1 VNAALSPVT
10 RQKAISPI
18 TAFLLPP
25 LPYPATFTSAVTF
38 FKTQGTLPLDA
49 PSYVERRA
57 DQQLFEA
64 LAQGRFCYI
73 LTSRQMG
80 KSSLMVRTAQRLRE
94 QGTRVVQLDLQAIG
108 VNLTPEQ
115 WYDGLVVK
123 MGRQLDLEDELED
136 FWLDNERLGPVQR
149 LFTALHDV
157 ALPNLSR
164 AAGAQVSG
172 QPKLVLFIDEI
183 DVVKTLKFSTD
194 EFFAAIREAHNGRSA
209 DPAWR
214 DVTFALLGVAT
225 PAELIRDP
233 AVTLFNLG
241 QRVELTD
248 FTPEEAAG
256 LAHGLGRPSPEAGV
270 LLQRV
275 LRWTN
280 GHPYLT
286 QRLCQAL
293 AADPLLQHPTDVDR
307 LCEELFLG
315 RRACEQDEN
324 LLFVRER
331 LLRSGSQRLGV
342 VRLYEQVRN
351 RRNIPDDHANP
362 LVTSLHLAGIIS
374 NEHGMLVVRNRIY
387 YHVFS
392 KEWIR
397 QTVESM
403 GGAEPT
409 TLAVLPFVDLSV
421 ERSDY
426 LCDGLTDELINSL
439 GQIPGLRVASRISSF
454 QFKGKTGDVRDIGTQ
469 LGVNILLEGN
479 VRLLGRRLKVT
490 TRLVSTEH
498 GHPLWSGQFKY
509 SVEDIHLIQEEIA
522 RAIVE
527 QLRPHLSHA
536 PPATTTRTQAP
547 QREAYHLYLKARYF
561 WNQRH
566 ETSITRSVAFFE
578 QAIQQD
584 PDYAAAYAGLA
595 EAHMILGI
603 YNFRPPREVHPRAK
617 EAAIRALEID
627 ENLADAHS
635 AMGNLYSVY
644 DWDWV
649 RAEQSFRRAISL
661 NPSYANAHQWY
672 GINCLTPLARHDE
685 ALSEL
690 RVAQEL
696 DPLSIRIAA
705 SIGLALHFAGRH
717 DEAIAQCRYTIEL
730 EEGFWLTHLFLGCAQ
745 LAIVDLAGARRSFQS
760 AVDLSQGDPG
770 ALAAL
775 AQCHAIEGRSAEAE
789 RILNGLLNL
798 ARVRYVPASEIA
810 CLYAGLHQPVLA
822 RQWMRKA
829 QEEKSYRLIYLRVDP
844 RFGEFQ
850 SEA

>member
-1 VNAALSPVT
+1 MLA
-10 RQKAISPI
+10 
-18 TAFLLPP
+18 
-25 LPYPATFTSAVTF
+25 SAVSF

-57 DQQLFEA
+57 DQQLLDA
-64 LAQGRFCYI
+64 LTQGRFCYI

-94 QGTRVVQLDLQAIG
+94 LGTRVVQLDLQAIG

-123 MGRQLDLEDELED
+123 MGRQLDLENELED

-157 ALPNLSR
+157 VLPRLPAVAGTR
-164 AAGAQVSG
+164 AAGP
-172 QPKLVLFIDEI
+172 PKLVLFIDEI
-183 DVVKTLKFSTD
+183 DVVKTLNFSID

-209 DPAWR
+209 DPAWCE
-214 DVTFALLGVAT
+214 VTFALLGVAT

-241 QRVELTD
+241 QRIELTD
-248 FTPEEAAG
+248 FTFEEAAG
-256 LAHGLGRPSPEAGV
+256 LAHGLGRGSREAAA

-293 AADPLLQHPTDVDR
+293 ASDPLLQHPPDVDR

-315 RRACEQDEN
+315 RRACDHDEN

-331 LLRSGSQRLGV
+331 LLRSGGQRLEA
-342 VRLYEQVRN
+342 VRLYEQVHN
-351 RRNIPDDHANP
+351 HRNIPDDHAHP
-362 LVTSLHLAGIIS
+362 LVAILHLAGIVR
-374 NEHGMLVVRNRIY
+374 NDHGILAVRNRIY
-387 YHVFS
+387 YHVFG

-426 LCDGLTDELINSL
+426 LCDGLTDELINAL

-454 QFKGKTGDVRDIGTQ
+454 QFKGKTGDVRDIGAQ

-490 TRLVSTEH
+490 TRLVSTDH

-509 SVEDIHLIQEEIA
+509 SIEDLHLIQEEIA

-536 PPATTTRTQAP
+536 PPTTTNRTQAP
-547 QREAYHLYLKARYF
+547 HREAYHLYLKGRYF

-566 ETSITRSVAFFE
+566 ETSIVRSLAFFE

-595 EAHMILGI
+595 DAHMILGI

-661 NPSYANAHQWY
+661 NPSYANAHLWY
-672 GINCLTPLARHDE
+672 GINCLSPLARHDE

-690 RVAQEL
+690 RAAQEL

-705 SIGLALHFAGRH
+705 SIGLAFHLAGNH
-717 DEAIAQCRYTIEL
+717 DDAIAQCRYTIEL
-730 EEGFWLTHLFLGCAQ
+730 DEGFWLTHLFLGSSQ
-745 LAIVDLAGARRSFQS
+745 LALADMAGARNAFQT

-775 AQCHAIEGRSAEAE
+775 AQCHAIDGRLAEAD

-798 ARVRYVPASEIA
+798 ARARYVPASEIA
-810 CLYAGLHQPVLA
+810 CIYASLHQTDLSL
-822 RQWMRKA
+822 QWMRKA
-829 QEEKSYRLIYLRVDP
+829 REERSYRLIYLRVDP
-844 RFGEFQ
+844 RFAGFQ
-850 SEA
+850 SER